1 MAKALTANQIMGYTE
16 TTPPGLLALA
26 SRAYAASGIGS
37 SIAPMNVVI
46 SNVPGP
52 PFPLYLAGA
61 KVESLMPLGP
71 LLFDVALNVTCFSYC
86 DLGRFRV
93 HRTIPEAAADIHKM
107 ADLIEPALYDLE
119 VGAGL
124 AEPRPGKRVPP
135 RGRR

>member
-1 MAKALTANQIMGYTE
+1 MGYTE

-52 PFPLYLAGA
+52 DFPLYLGGA

-86 DLGRFRV
+86 GSVDFGFI
-93 HRTIPEAAADIHKM
+93 TTPEVASDIHKM
-107 ADLIEPALYDLE
+107 ADLIEPALFDLE
-119 VGAGL
+119 VAAGL
-124 AEPRPGKRVPP
+124 AVTDVKRVPP